1 MTDTALSP
9 TGRFERILIA
19 TDGSEFSGG
28 AIGVGLEMARKF
40 AAKVFVVS
48 IARSDPEYATLVPG
62 LEEEAEAQALRNL
75 AAARGRA
82 AGMDSEYLVRRAKD
96 PYAGIVSAAEE
107 LRADVIVMGRRGRRG
122 FARMMVGDATVKVI
136 GHAPCS
142 VLVAPKAARMW
153 EAGILLATDGSR
165 YADAAA
171 VNAGQIAAACGLPVI
186 ALSVTLPVHNRQRR
200 EQADAAVARV
210 TEALSASGLQVEGI
224 VREGR
229 PDQIILDTAKARGAD
244 LIVMGSHGRTGMERV
259 LLGSISE
266 RVIGYAECPVFVA
279 KS

>member
-1 MTDTALSP
+1 MTANTLSP
-9 TGRFERILIA
+9 VGRFERILIA
-19 TDGSEFSGG
+19 TDGSEFSSG

-40 AAKVFVVS
+40 GAKVFVVG
-48 IARSDPEYATLVPG
+48 IAMSDPEYATLVPG
-62 LEEEAEAQALRNL
+62 LEEEAQAQALRNL
-75 AAARGRA
+75 DAARNLAG
-82 AGMDSEYLVRRAKD
+82 GMDCEYLVRHAED
-96 PYAGIVSAAEE
+96 PYGGIVSAAEE

-122 FARMMVGDATVKVI
+122 LARMMVGDATVKVI

-142 VLVAPKAARMW
+142 VLVVPKAAQLW
-153 EAGILLATDGSR
+153 KAGILVATDGSR

-186 ALSVTLPVHNRQRR
+186 ALSVTLPVYSRQRR

-229 PDQIILDTAKARGAD
+229 PDRVILDTAKIQGAD
-244 LIVMGSHGRTGMERV
+244 LIVMSSHGRTGVERV
-259 LLGSISE
+259 LLGSVSE